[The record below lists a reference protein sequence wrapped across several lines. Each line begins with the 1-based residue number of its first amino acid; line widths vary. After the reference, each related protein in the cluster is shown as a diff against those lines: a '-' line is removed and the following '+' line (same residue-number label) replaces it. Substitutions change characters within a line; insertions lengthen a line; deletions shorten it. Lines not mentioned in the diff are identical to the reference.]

1 MKSYKLIL
9 SVLSLVAFAAAP
21 VLRAQTAPTT
31 PPPAGAPEHKG
42 HDDRLKELA
51 EKLNLTDDQK
61 AKIKP
66 IIEDEMKAMK
76 ALKDDTSI
84 DKKAKHEK
92 EMEIRKSHADQILA
106 LLTPEQQEKFKDMI
120 KAMHEKHGKGKDAP
134 APVPAT

>member
-1 MKSYKLIL
+1 MKSSKLIL
-9 SVLSLVAFAAAP
+9 SVLALVAFAAAP
-21 VLRAQTAPTT
+21 VLRAEDASA
-31 PPPAGAPEHKG
+31 PAGAPEHKG
-42 HDDRLKELA
+42 HGDRLKELT
-51 EKLNLTDDQK
+51 EKLNLTADQQ

-76 ALKDDTSI
+76 ALKDDTSL
-84 DKKAKHEK
+84 DMKAKHEK
-92 EMEIRKSHADQILA
+92 EMEIRKSNVDQILA